1 LPNELAAFCAVIIKG
16 LARPLPG
23 DEDATAG
30 DAEMFD
36 LVSFAFAPPGCHGM
50 SGSLGLDAVKQPYRT
65 PRRARSDAEFGV
77 EPVNVSSLGVGGVIT
92 EPGCLADGFGQV
104 NRQSLNAPSACVL
117 KCLDGISLFG
127 CGAGHLSNVGAAH
140 LRG

>member
-36 LVSFAFAPPGCHGM
+36 LVGFAFAPPGCHGM
-50 SGSLGLDAVKQPYRT
+50 SGSLGLNAIKQPYRA
-65 PRRARSDAEFGV
+65 PWRAGRDAEFGV
-77 EPVNVSSLGVGGVIT
+77 QPVDVFSLGVGGVLV
-92 EPGCLADGFGQV
+92 ESRCLADGFG
-104 NRQSLNAPSACVL
+104 
-117 KCLDGISLFG
+117 
-127 CGAGHLSNVGAAH
+127 
-140 LRG
+140 